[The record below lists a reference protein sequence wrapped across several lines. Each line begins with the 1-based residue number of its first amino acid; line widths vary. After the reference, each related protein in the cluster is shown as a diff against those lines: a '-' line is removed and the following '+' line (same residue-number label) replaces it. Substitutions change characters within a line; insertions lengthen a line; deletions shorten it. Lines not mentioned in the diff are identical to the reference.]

1 MFHLSVTIAQQEHAL
16 QIADIYRHSIL
27 TRKDMLQ
34 PYQYIFKNVI
44 PDDYC
49 KLFLDRKMRDFQMF
63 GIIAFK

>member
-16 QIADIYRHSIL
+16 QIADIYRHS
-27 TRKDMLQ
+27 MLQ